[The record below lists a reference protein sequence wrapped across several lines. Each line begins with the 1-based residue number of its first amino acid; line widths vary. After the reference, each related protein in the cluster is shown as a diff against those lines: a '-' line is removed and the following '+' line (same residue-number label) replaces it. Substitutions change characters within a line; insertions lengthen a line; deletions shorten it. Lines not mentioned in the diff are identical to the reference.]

1 MADDDDHAAFTPFK
15 PVSGPVDQRIAAA
28 LEYIATQL
36 GELNAKIGDHDEDE
50 YENDDDEKDDEKEE
64 APPRRR

>member
-1 MADDDDHAAFTPFK
+1 MADDDDQVTFTPFK

-36 GELNAKIGDHDEDE
+36 GELNAKIGNHDE

>member
-1 MADDDDHAAFTPFK
+1 MADDDDHETFTPFK

-36 GELNAKIGDHDEDE
+36 GELNAKIGNHDEGD
-50 YENDDDEKDDEKEE
+50 YEDDDEKDDEKEE